1 MEELIKNKSLIDDCQ
16 VNGLATTY
24 TLMNLNE
31 KNKKTKLGE
40 VLNYLP
46 HGIIDKTETGIGGTS
61 LELDSNRN
69 SIVVVPFNNIADCKS
84 QIKSIGNKY
93 DIHFYSSDDYFKNNN
108 VTYKLKKPI
117 LNKYSLKTNDPE
129 SRLYEYIIKCEKD
142 EQKIKIIC
150 ILNQLENLYE
160 YLKTLKNYQVNE
172 FHLVLDEID
181 TLQEQSSFRGEA
193 TKCYNIYKE
202 HPPKKSTMIS
212 ATLVK
217 FHDPYFLDKPL
228 TIFKYKQINKPK
240 IYLTQI
246 QNIKEEAVRVIINLI
261 LNNNYKILVSCNNF
275 TYSQEIIETLEK
287 ELKKLKKRKTIKI
300 ICSNNSIKSAGNYY
314 AKIENCMLP
323 ADITFMTAA
332 FFSGHDITERYHNII
347 LAEKQTTSLRISPRL
362 IYQITGRCRDE
373 EGPYSNQLIIN
384 FNSNINIKYNL
395 YTSEEL
401 INSVK
406 DQKVIFDFINNIK
419 HSSNKY
425 MTGIIESIENIL
437 YEGTSEIPSVNEKE
451 STGLPV
457 ISFFKVDSRI
467 EEQNTFNLYNNP
479 SDFYDVLAEKFILTN
494 NKAIY
499 QPGDI
504 KLIAKKDPK
513 VVANCLLIKL
523 NKLDR
528 NIDFTTELRIINSE
542 ISSPSHPVEITLI
555 SIYTIALDNN
565 TINLTKLSIAI
576 DRIVKNEQ
584 INGRLDE
591 LDFYLKFNKYVLTD
605 PIFQDNITVHLPVGE
620 IFSVKELKNKI
631 KTIIE
636 TMKKLSKTE
645 KINIK
650 HLITKLKKRGDLFFR
665 NTLLQTQSKRKN
677 NLPLFKI
684 IGYDKFEL
692 FSD

>member
-1 MEELIKNKSLIDDCQ
+1 L
-16 VNGLATTY
+16 
-24 TLMNLNE
+24 
-31 KNKKTKLGE
+31 
-40 VLNYLP
+40 
-46 HGIIDKTETGIGGTS
+46 
-61 LELDSNRN
+61 
-69 SIVVVPFNNIADCKS
+69 
-84 QIKSIGNKY
+84 
-93 DIHFYSSDDYFKNNN
+93 
-108 VTYKLKKPI
+108 
-117 LNKYSLKTNDPE
+117 
-129 SRLYEYIIKCEKD
+129 
-142 EQKIKIIC
+142 
-150 ILNQLENLYE
+150 
-160 YLKTLKNYQVNE
+160 
-172 FHLVLDEID
+172 
-181 TLQEQSSFRGEA
+181 
-193 TKCYNIYKE
+193 
-202 HPPKKSTMIS
+202 
-212 ATLVK
+212 K
-217 FHDPYFLDKPL
+217 FHDPRLAIEPL
-228 TIFKYKQINKPK
+228 TIFKYKTTNKSK
-240 IYLTQI
+240 IAIT
-246 QNIKEEAVRVIINLI
+246 NTGSAKEEVVRVIINLI
-261 LNNNYKILVSCNNF
+261 LNNNDKILVSCNNF
-275 TYSQEIIETLEK
+275 KYSHEIIQTLEK
-287 ELKKLKKRKTIKI
+287 LLKIYAKKKSIRI
-300 ICSNNSIKSAGNYY
+300 ICSNNSKKDAGKYY
-314 AKIENCMLP
+314 TKIRNGILQ

-332 FFSGHDITERYHNII
+332 FFSGHDINERYHNII
-347 LAEKQTTSLRISPRL
+347 LTEKKTTTLRISPRL

>member
-1 MEELIKNKSLIDDCQ
+1 MEELIKNESLIDDCQ
-16 VNGLATTY
+16 VNGLTTTY
-24 TLMNLNE
+24 TLINLNE

-61 LELDSNRN
+61 LELDSNRH

-142 EQKIKIIC
+142 KQKIKIIC

-172 FHLVLDEID
+172 FHLILDEID

-228 TIFKYKQINKPK
+228 TIFKYKKINKPK

-261 LNNNYKILVSCNNF
+261 LNNDYKILVSCNNF

-347 LAEKQTTSLRISPRL
+347 LADKQSTSLRISPRL

-384 FNSNINIKYNL
+384 FNSFSSKNNVKYDFNMLKDIHVFSESFLEFKNKNSSNVYYKKNIEHMENLVCNGNYDLPSVSFKNEITEKIEIAYNKIDCVMEDQNSLELYSIPENFIEELKKRFEVNFPKRNYNSGEEKLIIKKNPNKAAIDFLKNLILIDKNDDYNIKINQLYYAITKPINIEYSLREIFLNALGYEKINMEALIKTLLSLRKDKLIVQKFKFINYYIKFNKFVL
-395 YTSEEL
+395 CDKVFENVMITYFPIGQSFTKVELIKKEKEVNRVLIKSSSTENKIIAKTIKEL
-401 INSVK
+401 INDKSLFK
-406 DQKVIFDFINNIK
+406 NSLLDLTEIRTNKVRK
-419 HSSNKY
+419 K
-425 MTGIIESIENIL
+425 IIR
-437 YEGTSEIPSVNEKE
+437 G
-451 STGLPV
+451 
-457 ISFFKVDSRI
+457 
-467 EEQNTFNLYNNP
+467 
-479 SDFYDVLAEKFILTN
+479 YDVF
-494 NKAIY
+494 
-499 QPGDI
+499 
-504 KLIAKKDPK
+504 
-513 VVANCLLIKL
+513 
-523 NKLDR
+523 
-528 NIDFTTELRIINSE
+528 
-542 ISSPSHPVEITLI
+542 
-555 SIYTIALDNN
+555 
-565 TINLTKLSIAI
+565 
-576 DRIVKNEQ
+576 
-584 INGRLDE
+584 
-591 LDFYLKFNKYVLTD
+591 
-605 PIFQDNITVHLPVGE
+605 
-620 IFSVKELKNKI
+620 
-631 KTIIE
+631 
-636 TMKKLSKTE
+636 
-645 KINIK
+645 KINEV
-650 HLITKLKKRGDLFFR
+650 TK
-665 NTLLQTQSKRKN
+665 
-677 NLPLFKI
+677 
-684 IGYDKFEL
+684 
-692 FSD
+692 